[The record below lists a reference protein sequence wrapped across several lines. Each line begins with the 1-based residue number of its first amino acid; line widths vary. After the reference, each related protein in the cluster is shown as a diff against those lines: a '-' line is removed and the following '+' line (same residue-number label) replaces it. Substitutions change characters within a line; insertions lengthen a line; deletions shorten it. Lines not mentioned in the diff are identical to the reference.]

1 MPIQVNINTQVNSAS
16 IRRETYNGREHWVIP
31 SYTLPA
37 NVVMNGGL
45 YPEAEINAHYQK
57 IEGTLA
63 PLGHPTVNGQFVS
76 AFSPEGI
83 NIGHIG
89 AWNRNVQ
96 KVGNRVAVEKWL
108 DIEFAKNTEGGRRL
122 IERLEAIE
130 RGDEVDAIH
139 TSIAVFL
146 EREPATNAEGYDWVA
161 RINSVDHDAIL
172 LDEPGAATPEQ
183 GVGLMVNADQATPIQ
198 ANAGALGGESYRD
211 KERRLEQAARERF
224 VTGDNDYIWVADFT
238 ETQAILVRNGGDAER
253 YDYAD
258 EDGDIRFGDAG
269 TPVERRE
276 SWITKIPV
284 INHLFN
290 LFTHRQARPDHDSKE
305 GDMPLTSEEK
315 AELAADITKSVAA
328 NMAEQLQPL
337 AQRLETLETNHQQ
350 LSETLTANQRAEEA
364 TKREAV
370 AAKFGKAVA
379 EGLTGNALDE
389 LYKQCDSAPALA
401 GNGRSD
407 EPKGAPDPN
416 EYFAG
421 GAQ

>member
-45 YPEAEINAHYQK
+45 YPEPEINAHYQQ

-76 AFSPEGI
+76 ALSPEGI

-89 AWNRNVQ
+89 AWNRNVR

-108 DIEFAKNTEGGRRL
+108 DVEFAQNTEGGRRL

-130 RGDEVDAIH
+130 RGDEVEPIH

-161 RINSVDHDAIL
+161 RIKSVDHDAIL
-172 LDEPGAATPEQ
+172 LDEPGAATPAQ
-183 GVGLMVNADQATPIQ
+183 GVGLMVNADQATPMQ

-224 VTGDNDYIWVADFT
+224 VTGDDGYVWVADFT
-238 ETQAILVRNGGDAER
+238 DSQAILVRNGGDAER
-253 YDYAD
+253 YDYVD
-258 EDGDIRFGDAG
+258 EDGAIRFGDAG

-276 SWITKIPV
+276 SWIAKIPV

-290 LFTHRQARPDHDSKE
+290 LFTNHQARPDPHEKE
-305 GDMPLTSEEK
+305 GDMPLTAEEK
-315 AELAADITKSVAA
+315 ADLVKDIGSAVAA
-328 NMAEQLQPL
+328 NMADQLKPL
-337 AQRLETLETNHQQ
+337 SERLETLEANHKS
-350 LSETLTANQRAEEA
+350 LADTLTASQRAEEA
-364 TKREAV
+364 AKRQAV
-370 AAKFGKAVA
+370 EAKFGKAVA

-389 LYKQCDSAPALA
+389 LYKQCGSAPSLA
-401 GNGRSD
+401 GNGRSE

-416 EYFAG
+416 DYFKGDAK
-421 GAQ
+421 